1 MVKLDENKAE
11 IQRVQAE
18 LSRCKTKGPHYR
30 DTAKRLRKL
39 KQERAQALKFLQQA
53 GRLGR

>member
-18 LSRCKTKGPHYR
+18 LSRCKTKGPHYK

-39 KQERAQALKFLQQA
+39 KQERAEAIQNLRKA
-53 GRLGR
+53 GRI

>member
-11 IQRVQAE
+11 IQRVQDE

-39 KQERAQALKFLQQA
+39 KQERAQALKFLRQA
-53 GRLGR
+53 GKI